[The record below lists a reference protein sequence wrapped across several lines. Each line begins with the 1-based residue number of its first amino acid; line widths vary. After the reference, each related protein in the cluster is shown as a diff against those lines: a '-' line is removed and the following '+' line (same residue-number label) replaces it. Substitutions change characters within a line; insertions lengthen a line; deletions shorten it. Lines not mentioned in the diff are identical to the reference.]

1 MEIKEEVLQV
11 KVKDWNINYEVIGEG
26 NPVIL
31 LHGWLATLETMRPIA
46 NSLSQNFKVYLVD
59 IVGFGKSDLPEH
71 PLNTDDFGDFLKEFM
86 RELKIENPILIG
98 HSNGGRMIINSVG
111 RGIVKPRKI
120 VLMDSAGIIPKRKPK
135 YYIKVGIFKAGK
147 AVLNKLPDVGGI
159 KTVKEK
165 LLNHVGSADY
175 KASAPV
181 LRETMKRILNEDVST
196 LLPNIKV
203 PTLLIWG
210 TEDKDTPISDAKK
223 MEALIPNCG
232 LVEYKN
238 SGHFAYLQNLQ
249 NCNVVLNEFLKNDR

>member
-1 MEIKEEVLQV
+1 MEIKEEILQV
-11 KVKDWNINYEVIGEG
+11 KIKGWNIYYEEMGQG

-31 LHGWLATLETMRPIA
+31 LHGWLANLETMRPIA

-71 PLNTDDFGDFLKEFM
+71 PLNTDDFGDFLAEFVNQ
-86 RELKIENPILIG
+86 LNIQNPILIG

-111 RGIVKPRKI
+111 REIVKPRKL
-120 VLMDSAGIIPKRKPK
+120 VLIDSAGIVPKRKPK
-135 YYIKVGIFKAGK
+135 YYIKVGIFKTGK
-147 AVLNKLPDVGGI
+147 AILNKLPDVGGI
-159 KTVKEK
+159 KQIKEK
-165 LLNHVGSADY
+165 LLNSVGSADY

-181 LRETMKRILNEDVST
+181 LRETMKRILNEDVSP

-210 TEDKDTPISDAKK
+210 TNDMDTPISDAKK
-223 MEALIPNCG
+223 MEQLIPNCG

-238 SGHFAYLQNLQ
+238 SGHFSYLQNIQ
-249 NCNVVLNEFLKNDR
+249 NCNTVLNEFLKNDQ

>member
-46 NSLSQNFKVYLVD
+46 NSLSQNFKVFLVD

-135 YYIKVGIFKAGK
+135 
-147 AVLNKLPDVGGI
+147 
-159 KTVKEK
+159 
-165 LLNHVGSADY
+165 
-175 KASAPV
+175 
-181 LRETMKRILNEDVST
+181 
-196 LLPNIKV
+196 
-203 PTLLIWG
+203 
-210 TEDKDTPISDAKK
+210 KDNPMS
-223 MEALIPNCG
+223 
-232 LVEYKN
+232 
-238 SGHFAYLQNLQ
+238 
-249 NCNVVLNEFLKNDR
+249 